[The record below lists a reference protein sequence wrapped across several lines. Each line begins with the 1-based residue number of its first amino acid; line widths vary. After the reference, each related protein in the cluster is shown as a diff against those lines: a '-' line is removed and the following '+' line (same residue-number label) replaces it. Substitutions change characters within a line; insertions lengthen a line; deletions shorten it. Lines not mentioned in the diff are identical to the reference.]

1 MALFGKKKAEGDSG
15 TTSDAAPPP
24 ETFSPQKAKAFF
36 DRAQT
41 VHDSQN
47 FQYAMQLWLNGLG
60 WDPTSMDAFEGYLRS
75 SAAFLDSNPKGKLD
89 KDFKSGLSAKG
100 SVRKYVDA
108 LLDFGLKRTDAGAAL
123 KLATAAA
130 DCGLRAQAKL
140 AGRVAYQ
147 LTAEDPKKQT
157 KATYVKLLDALEKAE
172 DYEAAGA
179 AGEAA
184 IRLDPSDGPLQARV
198 RNMAAQAT
206 MSRGGFEDSSEGG
219 FRRNIRDA
227 SQQEALEQQDSIA
240 KSESVKDQIVTRTK
254 AAYDENQD
262 DLALLDAYARALL
275 DRGRKPDLM
284 LAMSLFGKAHKAS
297 DQFRYRERAGDA
309 KLRLMRRNLE
319 PLRAAA
325 EKKAEDAAA
334 KDKYEAQLKA
344 LRETEL
350 EELKLRV
357 ENYPTDLPLRFQLG
371 RALVERGEIEDAI
384 PHLQQAEADA
394 KNRVEVRLTL
404 AQAFQKLGGWEDAA
418 IDAYR
423 KALDEVPDK
432 DGDLGLRLR
441 YGLMRALRDKAETER
456 SVDAAQEADKLAA
469 GIAMKSFGYK
479 DIREQRDAIKALIK
493 DLGG

>member
-1 MALFGKKKAEGDSG
+1 MALFGKKKTGDETG
-15 TTSDAAPPP
+15 ANGDTTPAPDA
-24 ETFSPQKAKAFF
+24 FSPQKAKAFF

-47 FQYAMQLWLNGLG
+47 FQYAMQLWLNGIG
-60 WDPTSMDAFEGYLRS
+60 WDPSSMDAFEGFLRA
-75 SAAFLDSNPKGKLD
+75 SAAFLDTNPKGKLD

-100 SVRKYVDA
+100 LVRKYVDA
-108 LLDFGLKRTDAGAAL
+108 LLDFGLRRTDAGAAL
-123 KLATAAA
+123 KLATSAA
-130 DCGLRAQAKL
+130 DCGLREQARL
-140 AGRVAYQ
+140 AGRVAFQ

-157 KATYVKLLDALEKAE
+157 KSTYVKLLDALEKAE
-172 DYEAAGA
+172 DFEAAGA

-206 MSRGGFEDSSEGG
+206 MSRGGFSSEEGG
-219 FRRNIRDA
+219 YRRNIRDA

-240 KSESVKDQIVTRTK
+240 KTDSVKDQIIVRTK
-254 AAYDENQD
+254 AAYEENPD
-262 DLALLDAYARALL
+262 DLPLLDAYVRALL

-284 LAMSLFGKAHKAS
+284 LAMSLYGKAHTAS
-297 DQFRYRERAGDA
+297 GQFRYRERAGDA
-309 KLRLMRRNLE
+309 KLKLMRRNLE
-319 PLRAAA
+319 PLQRAVEKNPDDA
-325 EKKAEDAAA
+325 ETKA
-334 KDKYEAQLKA
+334 KYESPLKA
-344 LRETEL
+344 LQDTEL
-350 EELKLRV
+350 AELQLRV
-357 ENYPTDLPLRFQLG
+357 EDYPTDLPLKFRLG

-394 KNRVEVRLTL
+394 KHRVEVRFVL

-441 YGLMRALRDKAETER
+441 YGLMRALRDKAETEK
-456 SVDAAQEADKLAA
+456 SIDAAQEADKLAA

-479 DIREQRDAIKALIK
+479 DIREQREAIKALIK